1 MIESDERQELARL
14 IREEKQL
21 VARDLLAGAWD
32 EGMEAGIEPE
42 ILAEAIVCAAIE
54 ELVSHTGQAW
64 SRKLVEKLS
73 QMENEGRFATI
84 RTLQ

>member
-21 VARDLLAGAWD
+21 VARDLLASAWD
-32 EGMEAGIEPE
+32 EGIEAGIEPE
-42 ILAEAIVCAAIE
+42 ILADAIVCAAIE
-54 ELVSHTGQAW
+54 ELVAHSGQSW
-64 SRKLVEKLS
+64 SAKLVEKLVT
-73 QMENEGRFATI
+73 MENEGRFTTI